1 MCVTCD
7 FFFFFLKL
15 ITPLLHSGD
24 ALVFKTL
31 TLSQACDLYVVFIG
45 REMAKQWKSHRR
57 L

>member
-1 MCVTCD
+1 MFVTCD
-7 FFFFFLKL
+7 FFFFKL

-31 TLSQACDLYVVFIG
+31 KLSQACDLYVVFIG
-45 REMAKQWKSHRR
+45 HELAKQWKGHRR

>member
-1 MCVTCD
+1 MFVTCD
-7 FFFFFLKL
+7 FFFFFKL

-31 TLSQACDLYVVFIG
+31 KLSQACDLYVVFIG
-45 REMAKQWKSHRR
+45 HELAKQWKGHRR